1 MKQALLFLT
10 LLLGVFHPRAQEKVT
25 INATLKGLPAGIEVY
40 CANMMDSRHIDSV
53 QSAADGFSMTIV
65 VPKGGADDYFIQIG
79 RKLKPG
85 SFLRSL
91 YLDKG
96 TITINAPGPDFTNAV
111 ITGGQAISDIDA
123 YSKYMKNSPVLASNA
138 APLMGQM
145 AGHGDSL
152 RDMVTIQW
160 IHQHL
165 SSPAS
170 ADILSS
176 QLKRLP
182 LNKRAA
188 ILAQLTPEAKNNGPA
203 KRLQHSIDA
212 NRLTAI
218 GKPAPDF
225 SQPDTAGHPVSLR
238 DFRGKYVLVDFWASW
253 CGPCRAENPNV
264 MAAFSKYNHRKFTVL
279 SVSLDG
285 GFTKKDNWVKAIRK
299 DSLPWTHVSDLQ
311 GWHNAVAVQYGV
323 EEIPTNF
330 LVDPHGVIVA
340 RNLRGEEL
348 DQKLHEIFQ

>member
-10 LLLGVFHPRAQEKVT
+10 LLLSVSHSRAQEKIT
-25 INATLKGLPAGIEVY
+25 INASMKGLPAGIWVY
-40 CANMMDSRHIDSV
+40 CVRLMDSHQIDSV
-53 QSAADGFSMTIV
+53 QSVADGFSMTMV
-65 VPKGGADDYFIQIG
+65 VPEGEADEYVIQIG
-79 RKLKPG
+79 RRPG
-85 SFLRSL
+85 PGRSWNL

-96 TITINAPGPDFTNAV
+96 AIMINSPGPDFRGAV
-111 ITGGQAISDIDA
+111 ITGGQAITDISA
-123 YSKYMKNSPVLASNA
+123 YWEYMK
-138 APLMGQM
+138 QM

-152 RDMVTIQW
+152 RNMVTIQW
-160 IHQHL
+160 ILQHL

-170 ADILSS
+170 VYILSS
-176 QLKRLP
+176 QLKGLP
-182 LNKRAA
+182 LDKRAA
-188 ILAQLTPEAKNNGPA
+188 ILAQLNPEAKNNGPA

-212 NRLTAI
+212 NQLTAI

-225 SQPDTAGHPVSLR
+225 TQPDTAGKVVSLGN
-238 DFRGKYVLVDFWASW
+238 FRGKYVLVDFWASW

-264 MAAFSKYNHRKFTVL
+264 VAAFNKYSHRNFTVL

-285 GFTKKDNWVKAIRK
+285 GFTKKDNWVRAIRK
-299 DSLPWTHVSDLQ
+299 DGLPWTHVSDLQ

-323 EEIPTNF
+323 ESIPTNF

-348 DQKLHEIFQ
+348 DQKLQEILQ